1 MQDRVTQRFQIG
13 LMGVAL
19 AVLPV
24 ELVVS
29 GAILLAFV
37 FVDYLFDPKRMLRDP
52 AAEYGPVSKQ

>member
-13 LMGVAL
+13 LMG
-19 AVLPV
+19 AVLAALPI
-24 ELVVS
+24 ELAVS

-52 AAEYGPVSKQ
+52 AADCRPAGE